1 MTPAKRRTTW
11 KKVLIAPCGINCRV
25 CGMYQKRSHPC
36 LGCRLR
42 TTKKS
47 HLCVIKN
54 CREERC
60 SNPSLCLGCAKF
72 PCPRLRALDQRYRGK
87 RRRRC
92 SASWKTFWP
101 FRKREWKHF
110 YKRKPKSGPVP
121 TAGRCCGQAVLS
133 ARPAARRAFPKRGYK
148 APYSARRKEPWN
160 N

>member
-1 MTPAKRRTTW
+1 MEEI
-11 KKVLIAPCGINCRV
+11 LIAPCGINCRV

-54 CREERC
+54 CREERW
-60 SNPSLCLGCAKF
+60 SSPSLCLGCAKF
-72 PCPRLRALDQRYRGK
+72 PCPRLRALDQRYREKTAGG
-87 RRRRC
+87 C

-110 YKRKPKSGPVP
+110 LHEETEKWTCPHCGEVLR
-121 TAGRCCGQAVLS
+121 AGSSFCLACGQAC
-133 ARPAARRAFPKRGYK
+133 FPQKRV
-148 APYSARRKEPWN
+148 
-160 N
+160 